1 MSPQPVAAFEALTDE
16 QVVARVLAGET
27 ALFEVLMRRHN
38 ARLYRAIR
46 SVLRGEMDVEDVMQQ
61 AYVNAYTHLDQ
72 FAGRARFSTWLT
84 RVAIHEAL
92 GRLRRPNAECTMHN
106 AEWPDDRHGGGRGSP
121 QGADAIPSADP
132 TPEHRAFSAELRSLL
147 EEAIDTL
154 PDGQREVFML
164 REVEGMSTAETAEA
178 LDLGEEAVK
187 TRLHRARG
195 VLRDHLYARTGAA
208 AAEAFQFH
216 APRCDRVVEGVFRRM
231 GGGRTGTG
239 G

>member
-1 MSPQPVAAFEALTDE
+1 MSPQAVAAFEALTDE
-16 QVVARVLAGET
+16 QVVERVRMGEK

-38 ARLYRAIR
+38 GRLYRAIR
-46 SVLRGEMDVEDVMQQ
+46 SVLRAEQDVEDAMQQ

-84 RVAIHEAL
+84 RIGVHEAL
-92 GRLRRPNAECTMHN
+92 GRTRRMQMNAERKTQN
-106 AEWPDDRHGGGRGSP
+106 AKNDDSGKSED
-121 QGADAIPSADP
+121 GAEAVASADP

-147 EEAIDTL
+147 EDAIDAL
-154 PDGQREVFML
+154 PAGYREVFML
-164 REVEGMSTAETAEA
+164 REVEGMSTAEVAVA

-195 VLRDHLYARTGAA
+195 VLRDHLYARTGTA

-216 APRCDRVVEGVFRRM
+216 ATRCDRVVAGVFNHI
-231 GGGRTGTG
+231 GGGRTGAVASG
-239 G
+239 